1 MEDQE
6 LKRAIELSMKE
17 EIGRKKKHQVV
28 DLTDSVPS
36 AKSPSEKKRKVEHTP
51 EVVDLIDDEEDE
63 VVEVVSTGDTNK
75 EVDDERKKAATDREM
90 KRKLA
95 AEAALKRLE
104 NQNK

>member
-1 MEDQE
+1 
-6 LKRAIELSMKE
+6 
-17 EIGRKKKHQVV
+17 
-28 DLTDSVPS
+28 
-36 AKSPSEKKRKVEHTP
+36 
-51 EVVDLIDDEEDE
+51 VVDLIADEEDE